1 MKHPLPHLLQPGLKV
16 IFVGF
21 NPGTIS
27 AARRQY
33 YANPGNRFYS
43 LLAETGLTPR
53 RLAPAEFRILPEFG
67 IGLTDLCP
75 WRVGQSD
82 ILTPEDI
89 ARGRKLLLPR
99 LRRARPRVI
108 AFNGLT
114 IFKHVFGRMPR
125 PGLQSER
132 IGPSAVFALP
142 STSGLV
148 NGQWR
153 VREEAFNS
161 ITLYLQHVNIK
172 QVI

>member
-1 MKHPLPHLLQPGLKV
+1 MKRFLPDILNPGLRV
-16 IFVGF
+16 VFVGF
-21 NPGTIS
+21 NPGTLS
-27 AARRQY
+27 AARGQY

-53 RLAPAEFRILPEFG
+53 RVAPAEFRILPEFG

-114 IFKHVFGRMPR
+114 IFKYVFGRMPR
-125 PGLQSER
+125 PGHQPER

-148 NGQWR
+148 NGQWKIR
-153 VREEAFNS
+153 QEAFRS
-161 ITLYLQHVNIK
+161 ITLYLQDINV
-172 QVI
+172 

>member
-1 MKHPLPHLLQPGLKV
+1 MPWHAPTPLPHLLRPNLKV
-16 IFVGF
+16 VFVGF

-27 AARRQY
+27 AARGQY
-33 YANPGNRFYS
+33 YANPGNRFYL

-53 RLAPAEFRILPEFG
+53 RVAPEEFRTLPEYG

-82 ILTPEDI
+82 ILTPDEI
-89 ARGRKLLLPR
+89 SRGRKLLLPR
-99 LRRARPRVI
+99 LRRAHPRVI

-114 IFKHVFGRMPR
+114 LFKYVFGRMPR
-125 PGLQSER
+125 PGLQPER
-132 IGPSAVFALP
+132 VGSSAVFALP

-153 VREEAFNS
+153 VRKEAFKS
-161 ITLYLQHVNIK
+161 ITLYLQH
-172 QVI
+172 